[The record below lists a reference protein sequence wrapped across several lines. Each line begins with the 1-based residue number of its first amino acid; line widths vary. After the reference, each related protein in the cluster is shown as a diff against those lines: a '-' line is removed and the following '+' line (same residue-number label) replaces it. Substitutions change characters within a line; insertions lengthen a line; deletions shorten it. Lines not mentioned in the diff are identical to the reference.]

1 MIYTEFHAQVHRDRD
16 GRKRIL
22 FVFFI
27 LQKHVLVLLW
37 VHTNKRLYRL
47 LLVSVWA
54 EMKEYFTSKWVHRRL
69 HLSCSELLFS
79 FHTPHIQ
86 YSSHFSRLILDW
98 VLCKVASCYVSDAW
112 MCDHSF
118 SSGGFCSSAEALVD
132 GDHRGWDSGCLS
144 VADCHYLLQGHQKVC
159 STVTEL
165 VLNMSNL
172 CLTCIIV
179 LITTSLI
186 AYWIAYI

>member
-1 MIYTEFHAQVHRDRD
+1 MAESA
-16 GRKRIL
+16 
-22 FVFFI
+22 FVCFFI
-27 LQKHVLVLLW
+27 LQKHVLVLW

-69 HLSCSELLFS
+69 HLSCSSYCSVSTL
-79 FHTPHIQ
+79 HTYNIA
-86 YSSHFSRLILDW
+86 HFSRLILDW

-132 GDHRGWDSGCLS
+132 GDHRGWDSGVFLLLIVIICYKAIKRYVALS
-144 VADCHYLLQGHQKVC
+144 RVSA
-159 STVTEL
+159 
-165 VLNMSNL
+165 
-172 CLTCIIV
+172 
-179 LITTSLI
+179 
-186 AYWIAYI
+186 